1 MAWWQACLWGVLGA
15 GLIEA
20 TEMWQLYR
28 SQGHSPWLKGE
39 KPQYRPYL
47 IAVFLRFFM
56 AGGLNA
62 AYAASNQVA
71 GPVAALTLGIA
82 APLIIQHITD
92 PGSPPPPA
100 ADTGTGT
107 GTGAESVPVPE
118 PSSAPGEQA
127 SLQPPAPADR
137 RRSRDGR

>member
-28 SQGHSPWLKGE
+28 SQGHFPWLKDE
-39 KPQYRPYL
+39 KPQYKPYL

-56 AGGLNA
+56 AGGLNS

-92 PGSPPPPA
+92 PGSPPPPGTSP
-100 ADTGTGT
+100 ADIGTEPLPIPQPAPAP
-107 GTGAESVPVPE
+107 AE
-118 PSSAPGEQA
+118 QT

-137 RRSRDGR
+137 RRSPDGR